1 MNITTPLRAQCFIKA
16 PHQLV
21 MRRDA
26 QRAEPVA
33 KHAARVASFTYYVGI
48 ILNEI
53 SILYLVNCMNTMFNF
68 H

>member
-16 PHQLV
+16 PPSV
-21 MRRDA
+21 SERRDA
-26 QRAEPVA
+26 QRATEPVA

-48 ILNEI
+48 NEI